1 AVLERGVALCET
13 QDVPLYLP
21 VTSGLLGWAYA
32 FAGRC
37 DEAMPLFERAVRV
50 PVRSGHALRLTWL
63 GEGYLRAG
71 RPAEA
76 ARSADA
82 AVEMAR
88 RHRERGHE
96 AWALRLLGE
105 AALNKDPMD
114 ATEAERHLR
123 HALALAAELGMRPL
137 IGHCHLA

>member
-1 AVLERGVALCET
+1 
-13 QDVPLYLP
+13 
-21 VTSGLLGWAYA
+21 
-32 FAGRC
+32 
-37 DEAMPLFERAVRV
+37 M
-50 PVRSGHALRLTWL
+50 
-63 GEGYLRAG
+63 RAG

-96 AWALRLLGE
+96 AWAIRLLGE
-105 AALNKDPMD
+105 AALHKDPMG
-114 ATEAERHLR
+114 AAHAELHLR

-137 IGHCHLA
+137 IGHCHLALGQLDAYAGSAVSAEEHLGMATTMYRDMDMGFWLARAEAALKDAG